1 MVLAKSVVLVPPF
14 LPAST
19 FSVTDFLTPSVL
31 QPAVRT
37 TVQLLQRFMHGG
49 AALSQVSVQIGTGRK
64 HQIRSQLAH
73 VGHPVL
79 RDAL

>member
-1 MVLAKSVVLVPPF
+1 MLDCRRVHFAVLLWGIAGI
-14 LPAST
+14 
-19 FSVTDFLTPSVL
+19 L
-31 QPAVRT
+31 QPSAVRT

-49 AALSQVSVQIGTGRK
+49 AALSQVSLQIGTGRK